1 MATALSHNSPPY
13 QAAQYSLLAV
23 SSLHRYGLQRQAAQY
38 KIAAI
43 RALGESTTRTDLT
56 FSEASLLVATC
67 MLLCSFEVSRAE
79 PQDTQLVLIRTW
91 IFVLIRFT
99 QYRKQPARG

>member
-13 QAAQYSLLAV
+13 QAAQYGLLAV

-43 RALGESTTRTDLT
+43 RALSESTTKTDLT

-67 MLLCSFEVSRAE
+67 MLLCSFEVSRAD
-79 PQDTQLVLIRTW
+79 PKLLNGFSQGHWSTS
-91 IFVLIRFT
+91 
-99 QYRKQPARG
+99 